1 MRVYH
6 GSDVEV
12 REVDLSR
19 SLMFKDFGPGFYVSA
34 QRRQAENFASYK
46 ADRPWSKTKTPVVSL
61 FEMDD
66 ACLTDGSLRIKRFEG
81 YSEEWIE
88 FIDEHRASRETEFD
102 LVIGPIA
109 NDDVRTS
116 FALYQM
122 GELTKAELLEK
133 LKYKKVTY
141 QYCFKT
147 EAAVA
152 RLRRIEE

>member
-1 MRVYH
+1 MRLYH

-12 REVDLSR
+12 RDIDLSR

-34 QRRQAENFASYK
+34 DRVQAENFAKYK
-46 ADRPWSKTKTPVVSL
+46 ADRPRSMTKTPVVST

-66 ACLTDGSLRIKRFEG
+66 ACLSDGSLRIKRFER
-81 YSEEWIE
+81 YSEEWID
-88 FIDEHRASRETEFD
+88 FIDEYRASRDTDFD

-116 FALYQM
+116 FAQYQM
-122 GELTKAELLEK
+122 GEMTKAELLEA
-133 LKYKKVTY
+133 LKYKKVTF

-147 EAAVA
+147 EAAVSKI
-152 RLRRIEE
+152 RRV

>member
-1 MRVYH
+1 MRLYH

-12 REVDLSR
+12 RDIDLGR

-34 QRRQAENFASYK
+34 DKWQAENFARYK
-46 ADRPWSKTKTPVVSL
+46 ADRPRSKTKTPVVSV

-66 ACLTDGSLRIKRFEG
+66 ACLTDGSLRIKRFEY
-81 YSEEWIE
+81 YSEEWID
-88 FIDEHRASRETEFD
+88 FIDEYRASRDTEFD

-116 FALYQM
+116 FAQYQM
-122 GELTKAELLEK
+122 GEMTKEELLEA
-133 LKYKKVTY
+133 LKYKKVTF

-152 RLRRIEE
+152 KLWRVEE

>member
-1 MRVYH
+1 MRLYH

-12 REVDLSR
+12 KVIDLGW
-19 SLMFKDFGPGFYVSA
+19 SLMYKDFGPGFYVSA
-34 QRRQAENFASYK
+34 DQKQAESFAKYK
-46 ADRPWSKTKTPVVSL
+46 ADRPKSLTHTPIVSV
-61 FEMDD
+61 FEIDD
-66 ACLTDGSLRIKRFEG
+66 TCLTDNSLRIKRFEG

-88 FIDEHRASRETEFD
+88 FIDVYRVSRDTEYD

-122 GELTKAELLEK
+122 GEITKIELLEK
-133 LKYKKVTY
+133 LKYKQVTY

-147 EAAVA
+147 EDAVA
-152 RLRRIEE
+152 KLRRIE

>member
-1 MRVYH
+1 MRLYH

-12 REVDLSR
+12 RDIDLSR

-34 QRRQAENFASYK
+34 DRVQAENFAKYK
-46 ADRPWSKTKTPVVSL
+46 ADRPRSKTKTPVVSV

-66 ACLTDGSLRIKRFEG
+66 ACLTDGSLRIKRFEY
-81 YSEEWIE
+81 YSEEWID
-88 FIDEHRASRETEFD
+88 FIDEYRASRDTDFD

-116 FALYQM
+116 FAQYQM
-122 GELTKAELLEK
+122 GEMTKAELLEA
-133 LKYKKVTY
+133 LKYKKVTF

-147 EAAVA
+147 EAAVSKIK
-152 RLRRIEE
+152 RI

>member
-34 QRRQAENFASYK
+34 DRNQAEAFASYK
-46 ADRPWSKTKTPVVSL
+46 ADRPRSVTKTPVVSV
-61 FEMDD
+61 FEVED

-81 YSEEWIE
+81 YSEEWID
-88 FIDEHRASRETEFD
+88 FIDEYRVSRETDFD

-116 FALYQM
+116 FAQYQM
-122 GELTKAELLEK
+122 GEMTKAELLEK
-133 LKYKKVTY
+133 LKYKRVTY

-152 RLRRIEE
+152 KLRRVKE

>member
-12 REVDLSR
+12 RDVDLSR

-34 QRRQAENFASYK
+34 DRRQAEAFASYK
-46 ADRPWSKTKTPVVSL
+46 ADRPRSMTKTPVVSV
-61 FEMDD
+61 FEVDD

-81 YSEEWIE
+81 YSEEWID
-88 FIDEHRASRETEFD
+88 FIDEYRVSRETEFD

-116 FALYQM
+116 FAQYQM
-122 GELTKAELLEK
+122 GEMTKAELLEK
-133 LKYKKVTY
+133 LKYKRVTY

-147 EAAVA
+147 EVAVDK
-152 RLRRIEE
+152 LRRVEE